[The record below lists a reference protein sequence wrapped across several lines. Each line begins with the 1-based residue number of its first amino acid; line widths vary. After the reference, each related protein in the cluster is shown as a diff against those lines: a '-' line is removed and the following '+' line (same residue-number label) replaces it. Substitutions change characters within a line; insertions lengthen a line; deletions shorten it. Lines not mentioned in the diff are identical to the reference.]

1 MVGGDKLKAKIACL
15 KSKHEIMKDKRSD
28 KVDKK
33 SSKPTKK
40 SSVGSVSARKTKA
53 KVSFAKEMPTS
64 TVNCHLS
71 TCRENQFF
79 RVDKR
84 PSMKRRFWSMSTS
97 RNVPHAISAR
107 LLSQS
112 CRR

>member
-64 TVNCHLS
+64 TVNCHFANLS
-71 TCRENQFF
+71 RKSIF
-79 RVDKR
+79 
-84 PSMKRRFWSMSTS
+84 
-97 RNVPHAISAR
+97 
-107 LLSQS
+107 
-112 CRR
+112 